1 MSDIQIIV
9 QMTPNPNALKFVV
22 NKDVIAEGKVTYNS
36 IEEATTPLTALLF
49 AVNGVKQVHFFEN
62 VITIT
67 KWPHEDWADLEDQIK
82 HVVENQMPEHDSNI
96 ESVVSK
102 RESKSSSKHDKSNLK
117 EVSSEYLALNAVFDS
132 MVRPALQRDGGDID
146 IVDIEDNVVTV
157 SYQGACHSCPSA
169 SIGTLQYIKAI
180 VNEYDP
186 NLDVKLEEEDDNY
199 W

>member
-22 NKDVIAEGKVTYNS
+22 NKDVISEGKVTYNS
-36 IEEATTPLTALLF
+36 IEEATTPLAALLF
-49 AVNGVKQVHFFEN
+49 ALNGIKQIHFFEN

-67 KWPHEDWADLEDQIK
+67 KWPHEDWAELEDKIK
-82 HVVENQMPEHDSNI
+82 EIIVNQMPEHDSNI
-96 ESVVSK
+96 QSVVSK
-102 RESKSSSKHDKSNLK
+102 KEAGSNEGKSDLTQMN
-117 EVSSEYLALNAVFDS
+117 SEYLALNAVFDS
-132 MVRPALQRDGGDID
+132 MIRPALQRDGGDID
-146 IVDIEDNVVTV
+146 IVDISNNVVTV
-157 SYQGACHSCPSA
+157 NYQGACHSCPSA

-186 NLDVKLEEEDDNY
+186 DLDVQLEEEDDNY

>member
-22 NKDVIAEGKVTYNS
+22 NKDVISEGKITYNS
-36 IEEATTPLTALLF
+36 IEEATTPLAALLF
-49 AVNGVKQVHFFEN
+49 ALNGIKQVHFFEN
-62 VITIT
+62 IITIT
-67 KWPHEDWADLEDQIK
+67 KWPHEDWAELEDKIK
-82 HVVENQMPEHDSNI
+82 SVIENQMPEHDSNI
-96 ESVVSK
+96 QTIVAKPTS
-102 RESKSSSKHDKSNLK
+102 HN
-117 EVSSEYLALNAVFDS
+117 SEGKTDLTQMNSEFLALNAVFDS
-132 MVRPALQRDGGDID
+132 MIRPALQRDGGDID
-146 IVDIEDNVVTV
+146 IVDIQDNVVTV
-157 SYQGACHSCPSA
+157 NYQGACHSCPSA

>member
-22 NKDVIAEGKVTYNS
+22 NKDVISEGKITYNS
-36 IEEATTPLTALLF
+36 LEEATTPLAALLF
-49 AVNGVKQVHFFEN
+49 ALNGIKQVHFFEN
-62 VITIT
+62 IITIT
-67 KWPHEDWADLEDQIK
+67 KWPHEDWAELEDKIK
-82 HVVENQMPEHDSNI
+82 SVIQNQMPEHDSNI
-96 ESVVSK
+96 QTIVAK
-102 RESKSSSKHDKSNLK
+102 PSSSTSGQKTDL
-117 EVSSEYLALNAVFDS
+117 SEMNSEFLALNAVFDS
-132 MVRPALQRDGGDID
+132 MIRPALQRDGGDID

-157 SYQGACHSCPSA
+157 NYQGACHSCPSA

-180 VNEYDP
+180 INEYDP